1 MHQRFAIARAAAPF
15 LLVIFA
21 GAAHAVEI
29 ITTMLNTSTWVTF
42 YQAGASWVGAQAN
55 SGCITGGK
63 GEMRA
68 AITSN
73 EYYLRTEV
81 MASGDCKGTRICD
94 TRMRVSGQSRLYV
107 NQSARDANNC
117 FISDK
122 DQSGETYVGPGI
134 AACIASLPVLGGQVD
149 AEFAKARARNQIDAP
164 EAARFQ
170 AVRATAGKSGQ
181 LYPLRVVSLAQCRAD
196 AGDLQELQKVVTS
209 MATPLP
215 EPYRRIQLGPAGAWS
230 ASAQRQCDIAQ
241 ENQERLMNDFHGQAQ
256 RDGRLDR
263 VGAAEFAALRSNLEK
278 VWKERVAARN
288 GDKLYACDERSSLVH
303 DLDKRLR
310 LLAF

>member
-1 MHQRFAIARAAAPF
+1 MKATHPGIVLAAF
-15 LLVIFA
+15 LL
-21 GAAHAVEI
+21 AASGISHAVEI
-29 ITTMLNTSTWVTF
+29 ITTMPNTSTWVTF
-42 YQAGASWVGAQAN
+42 YQAGASWVGLQAN

-68 AITSN
+68 AISSN
-73 EYYLRTEV
+73 TYYLRTEV
-81 MASGDCKGTRICD
+81 MASGDCKGTKICD
-94 TRMRVSGQSRLYV
+94 TRMRVSGQSKLFV

-122 DQSGETYVGPGI
+122 DQSGEIYVGPAL

-149 AEFAKARARNQIDAP
+149 AEFAKARSRNQIDAP

-170 AVRATAGKSGQ
+170 AARATAGKSGQ
-181 LYPLRVVSLAQCRAD
+181 LYQLRVVSLAQCRAD
-196 AGDLQELQKVVTS
+196 AGDLQKLQKVVTS

-215 EPYRRIQLGPAGAWS
+215 EPYRRIQLGPVDAWS
-230 ASAQRQCDIAQ
+230 ASAQRQCEIAQ
-241 ENQERLMNDFHGQAQ
+241 DNQERQMNSLHDLAQ
-256 RDGRLDR
+256 REGRLGR
-263 VGAAEFAALRSNLEK
+263 VGAAEFAALRSTLEK

-303 DLDKRLR
+303 DLHKRLR